1 MLILESLTYTTS
13 DFFLLTNFIQNIFYK
28 SKSCEW
34 YVVHQTFK
42 FHIVW
47 YKRIWSFLIFI
58 YTKNWAL
65 HFQPL
70 IYAPRAMLWD
80 NCSVIAQM
88 WAGLRAC
95 FRLLPILHF
104 RKLWWWKI
112 FAVLVETTR
121 DSDCRDQLPQCSVSV
136 VAAVSAPSAQ
146 LEEFTGKCTQYA
158 KACRKAP
165 AKVIIN
171 MNVSGRK

>member
-1 MLILESLTYTTS
+1 M
-13 DFFLLTNFIQNIFYK
+13 
-28 SKSCEW
+28 
-34 YVVHQTFK
+34 VHQTFK

-70 IYAPRAMLWD
+70 IYAHRAMLWD
-80 NCSVIAQM
+80 HFSVIAQI
-88 WAGLRAC
+88 WAGLQAC

-104 RKLWWWKI
+104 RKLWYKIKYLPCWWKQHET
-112 FAVLVETTR
+112 ATVET
-121 DSDCRDQLPQCSVSV
+121 SSHSV
-136 VAAVSAPSAQ
+136 VSLAAVSAPSAQ

-165 AKVIIN
+165 AKIIIN
-171 MNVSGRK
+171 TNVSGENSREKCIFSD